1 MKSKLK
7 NSETSLV
14 NVVSAAEEDEEA
26 AMSSGG
32 VRVLKSSSVEID
44 HDIVSSLP
52 EMSVKSA
59 SKCVNNLNRTH
70 SNSSCNSDSDYNSI
84 TNSSSSG
91 SCSSPLI
98 DSKAPSINS
107 SIGKRLVHISLIDSM
122 ISCHYISRFFFGFR
136 QNNDI

>member
-107 SIGKRLVHISLIDSM
+107 SIGKRLVLISLIDFM
-122 ISCHYISRFFFGFR
+122 IPCHYISRFFW
-136 QNNDI
+136 IPTE

>member
-107 SIGKRLVHISLIDSM
+107 SIGKRLV
-122 ISCHYISRFFFGFR
+122 
-136 QNNDI
+136 